1 MTSKQRFLTSI
12 INKKLTICILFSI
25 TLSACTSTSQQT
37 GNSNSHTSNRN
48 YIALQTDIECQNH
61 AQNIASHAE
70 STASNAQ
77 YLAAAKAL
85 HLCISTALTTT
96 SYNRTDEHELVIM
109 KMMAAATLNFIKS
122 GNVITANREIDRFKR
137 IYPSQD
143 LYFEDYTSFLD
154 TATVLLS
161 VEPMHSSQL
170 SSLNISRVLRD
181 EIERKYYWLN
191 H

>member
-1 MTSKQRFLTSI
+1 MTSKQHFFTSI
-12 INKKLTICILFSI
+12 VNKKLTLCVLFSI
-25 TLSACTSTSQQT
+25 TLSACSSTSQQAD
-37 GNSNSHTSNRN
+37 NSNSHTSNRN
-48 YIALQTDIECQNH
+48 YIALQTDIECQSH

-85 HLCISTALTTT
+85 HLCISTALTST
-96 SYNRTDEHELVIM
+96 SYNRTNEHELVIM
-109 KMMAAATLNFIKS
+109 KMMASATLNYIKS
-122 GNVITANREIDRFKR
+122 GDVITANREVDRFKR

>member
-1 MTSKQRFLTSI
+1 MTSKQRFFTNI
-12 INKKLTICILFSI
+12 ANKKLTICVFFAI
-25 TLSACTSTSQQT
+25 TLSACSSTSQQAD
-37 GNSNSHTSNRN
+37 NSNSHTSNGN
-48 YIALQTDIECQNH
+48 FIALQTDIECQSH
-61 AQNIASHAE
+61 AQNMASHAE

-85 HLCISTALTTT
+85 HLCISTALTTN
-96 SYNRTDEHELVIM
+96 YNRTDEHELVIM
-109 KMMAAATLNFIKS
+109 KMMAAATLNYIKS
-122 GNVITANREIDRFKR
+122 GDVITANKEVERFKR

-161 VEPMHSSQL
+161 VGPMHSSQL